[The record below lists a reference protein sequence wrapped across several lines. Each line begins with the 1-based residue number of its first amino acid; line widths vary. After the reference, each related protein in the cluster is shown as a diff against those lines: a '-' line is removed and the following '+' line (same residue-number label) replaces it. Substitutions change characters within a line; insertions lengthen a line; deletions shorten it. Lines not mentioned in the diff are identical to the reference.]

1 MSWELF
7 KYLAELT
14 GTIIVYGL
22 LFGAGVSG
30 LTFVVAFVLWLYDR
44 ARKELW
50 Q

>member
-14 GTIIVYGL
+14 WTIVFWA
-22 LFGAGVSG
+22 LFLGAGVSG

-44 ARKELW
+44 ARKELS